1 MYFIISLFLVCRPL
15 HPFFWK
21 KWLNY
26 EGLDKLTC
34 LSHLCWNLKKTFSV
48 CHEATTWQKTKQ
60 LLKWLKGDAQAII
73 DMMFHMLRRLCSWR
87 LFQYNIRF
95 FQWGK
100 VFKNLPSY
108 TPHPSFWF
116 NADFSKELNLVISGS
131 STIRF
136 QQRTLDKVILFDFHI
151 QSESVISPF
160 YPVVVTFKI
169 LSSSI
174 WKIRIFPSVQLCFNP
189 IRDNCHWRLLVQ
201 GAELAYGDASKA
213 VIWWFRELDL
223 DI

>member
-34 LSHLCWNLKKTFSV
+34 LSHLCWNLKKTFAV

-60 LLKWLKGDAQAII
+60 LLKWLKGDAHAII
-73 DMMFHMLRRLCSWR
+73 DMMFHILRRLCSLR

-100 VFKNLPSY
+100 VFKNLPTY
-108 TPHPSFWF
+108 TPHPHSDLTRNFYLCQVFEGIIWQFSDPLLTENFRQGYIIWF
-116 NADFSKELNLVISGS
+116 S
-131 STIRF
+131 
-136 QQRTLDKVILFDFHI
+136 
-151 QSESVISPF
+151 
-160 YPVVVTFKI
+160 YPVRISHFPLLPGCHNTKI

-174 WKIRIFPSVQLCFNP
+174 WKIRIFRSVQLCFNP
-189 IRDNCHWRLLVQ
+189 IRDNCHWRLLLQ
-201 GAELAYGDASKA
+201 GAELA
-213 VIWWFRELDL
+213 
-223 DI
+223 

>member
-1 MYFIISLFLVCRPL
+1 MFADLYI
-15 HPFFWK
+15 PFSGK
-21 KWLNY
+21 KWLHY
-26 EGLDKLTC
+26 EGLDQLTC
-34 LSHLCWNLKKTFSV
+34 LSHLCWNLKKTI
-48 CHEATTWQKTKQ
+48 CC
-60 LLKWLKGDAQAII
+60 LLWGNHLTENETKWLKGDAQAII
-73 DMMFHMLRRLCSWR
+73 DMMFHMLRRLCSLR

-100 VFKNLPSY
+100 VFFPSY
-108 TPHPSFWF
+108 TPHPHSDLTR
-116 NADFSKELNLVISGS
+116 NFSKELNLVISGS

-136 QQRTLDKVILFDFHI
+136 QQRTLDKVILFDFQI
-151 QSESVISPF
+151 QSESVIPPF

-174 WKIRIFPSVQLCFNP
+174 WKIRILPSVQLCFNP

-201 GAELAYGDASKA
+201 GAELAFGDASKA